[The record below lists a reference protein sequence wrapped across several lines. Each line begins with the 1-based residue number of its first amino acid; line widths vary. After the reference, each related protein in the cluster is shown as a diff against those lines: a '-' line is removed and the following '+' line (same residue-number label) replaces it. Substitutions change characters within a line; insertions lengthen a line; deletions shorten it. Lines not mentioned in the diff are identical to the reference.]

1 MYIVLALLA
10 GIVVGAISVIA
21 VGFIIGTVGTVF
33 IRTIDQKHLYQWE
46 IKDLDKLAK
55 SKFVIFKVDVS
66 EYRDED
72 AA

>member
-10 GIVVGAISVIA
+10 GIVIGAISAIA

-72 AA
+72 DA